1 MFSESIKK
9 NIMTLEKEK
18 PLHAKRNLKLE
29 KNKKFIITVLKA
41 QGNFTYIHEQA
52 ASKSISKQHIRR

>member
-1 MFSESIKK
+1 
-9 NIMTLEKEK
+9 MTLEKEK